1 LRIRIVDALQGLPEL
16 LVFGAHR
23 QQIESIR
30 QSNRALVKCQRR
42 MSHIRGLSL
51 ALITLFSGLAV
62 LAALFL
68 AVKLVNREALDGA
81 NLALVTLAVM
91 ASFEALLPLP
101 LAYQYLGQTREA
113 GRRLLEI
120 VDTEPQVQF
129 PERGTPRLD
138 RQFSV
143 TFEKVWFRYH
153 GQAPW
158 ALRDVNLHIPAGRRV
173 AVIGETGSGKSTLTH
188 LLERFW
194 NPATGHIRLAEN
206 DISRFSEPDLRRFIS
221 AVSQQPHLFN
231 GTLKENLLLA
241 CPGANDD
248 QLLAALKTAQLFEF
262 VMGLPE
268 GLNTRVGES
277 GQLISGGQAR
287 RVAVA
292 RAILHNAPLWV
303 LDEPTEG
310 LDSITEKKMMQ
321 AVKQQTAG
329 RTLLLI
335 THRLLDLDWMDHIV
349 VMEQGAVAAQGSH
362 QELLKNSRRYAA
374 LHMRATNR

>member
-1 LRIRIVDALQGLPEL
+1 
-16 LVFGAHR
+16 
-23 QQIESIR
+23 
-30 QSNRALVKCQRR
+30 
-42 MSHIRGLSL
+42 
-51 ALITLFSGLAV
+51 
-62 LAALFL
+62 
-68 AVKLVNREALDGA
+68 
-81 NLALVTLAVM
+81 
-91 ASFEALLPLP
+91 
-101 LAYQYLGQTREA
+101 
-113 GRRLLEI
+113 
-120 VDTEPQVQF
+120 
-129 PERGTPRLD
+129 
-138 RQFSV
+138 
-143 TFEKVWFRYH
+143 
-153 GQAPW
+153 
-158 ALRDVNLHIPAGRRV
+158 V

-188 LLERFW
+188 LLVRFW
-194 NPATGHIRLAEN
+194 NPASGHIRLAEN
-206 DISRFSEPDLRRFIS
+206 DISRFSEPDLRRLIS

-268 GLNTRVGES
+268 GLNTWVGES

-349 VMEQGAVAAQGSH
+349 VMEQGAVVAQGSH

-374 LHMRATNR
+374 LQMRATNR